1 MKEKLVGC
9 LAAGAS
15 VVIFG
20 LLVNLMMGG
29 LFSLGR
35 AAVQMGLMVI

>member
-1 MKEKLVGC
+1 MRDKLIGC

-15 VVIFG
+15 IVIFG
-20 LLVNLMMGG
+20 LLVNMLMGG

-35 AAVQMGLMVI
+35 AAVQMGLVVV